1 MTMGPLRNIVSFLLF
16 LAGVST
22 TFAGPPFFTDDP
34 EPVDFHHWEFYLA
47 SEQQHLRQMASAT
60 LPHVEVNYGAFPN
73 VQLHLVAP
81 LEYVR
86 AGDVRHYGYS
96 DTELGV
102 KYRLFD
108 ETEGLP
114 QVGIFPL
121 VEVPTGAK
129 DKQLG
134 SGTVQVYLPLWF
146 QKSWGRLTTYGGG
159 GYWYNP
165 GSDAKNWVFLG
176 WQAEY
181 DFSEVVSL
189 GGEFYYHS
197 ADTPD
202 GSNAAD
208 FSLGG
213 FVNLDEHSHILFSL
227 GHSVA
232 GEPTTTVYLGYQV
245 TV

>member
-1 MTMGPLRNIVSFLLF
+1 MPGSGIFRCGVAVMREDCGQDRDSTATRGINRDFNDDHGTSCENIVSFLLF

-146 QKSWGRLTTYGGG
+146 QKSWGKSHDVWRRRILVQ
-159 GYWYNP
+159 
-165 GSDAKNWVFLG
+165 S
-176 WQAEY
+176 
-181 DFSEVVSL
+181 
-189 GGEFYYHS
+189 GE
-197 ADTPD
+197 
-202 GSNAAD
+202 
-208 FSLGG
+208 
-213 FVNLDEHSHILFSL
+213 
-227 GHSVA
+227 
-232 GEPTTTVYLGYQV
+232 
-245 TV
+245 